1 MGRGGGLPRWH
12 TGGRVDPPPPG
23 WGVSDPTPVQMG
35 AVREGCRPPTTHPKK
50 VSTLHVQPG
59 GGLGLWRGGG
69 PGQVVGD
76 GVRRE
81 GAEMGQRHGRHIQG
95 QAPRRGGTGGQSH
108 PPSEPTACRHTMSRQ
123 GRGQM
128 EWCLGVLPPTNLE
141 RVVRPQETIGFGK
154 KHQRSKKSHLYTSG
168 CPLGVRSGLDA
179 ADEAGADALR
189 PPGEAVLRRGRH
201 GRGALL
207 WLGVSANVG
216 WGREEGRRLST
227 FFVFVVWVG
236 WVGGQGHHPP
246 LTRGRKHHLPSDKPP
261 KY

>member
-1 MGRGGGLPRWH
+1 MGSAERGPKWGSVMVGTSRARPRAGEAPEGRATPPLSPPHAGTQCPGRGGAKWS
-12 TGGRVDPPPPG
+12 
-23 WGVSDPTPVQMG
+23 GVSEYSPQQTWKG
-35 AVREGCRPPTTHPKK
+35 WYGHKK
-50 VSTLHVQPG
+50 
-59 GGLGLWRGGG
+59 
-69 PGQVVGD
+69 
-76 GVRRE
+76 
-81 GAEMGQRHGRHIQG
+81 
-95 QAPRRGGTGGQSH
+95 QS
-108 PPSEPTACRHTMSRQ
+108 A
-123 GRGQM
+123 
-128 EWCLGVLPPTNLE
+128 LE
-141 RVVRPQETIGFGK
+141 KSINTK
-154 KHQRSKKSHLYTSG
+154 KKARLYTSG